1 MDEFMMYL
9 EDERVHLEAKEAEL
23 KTADRRD
30 EGSMEKVKSNIY
42 GMCLAI
48 YRTVVRQSAPEDV
61 KDVYLKRLEEFPE
74 KWETFLKKAEAS
86 GDAKRAMTERIKL
99 EALQEIRRRFLSF
112 RG

>member
-48 YRTVVRQSAPEDV
+48 YRTVVRQSA
-61 KDVYLKRLEEFPE
+61 
-74 KWETFLKKAEAS
+74 
-86 GDAKRAMTERIKL
+86 
-99 EALQEIRRRFLSF
+99 LQEIRRRFLSF